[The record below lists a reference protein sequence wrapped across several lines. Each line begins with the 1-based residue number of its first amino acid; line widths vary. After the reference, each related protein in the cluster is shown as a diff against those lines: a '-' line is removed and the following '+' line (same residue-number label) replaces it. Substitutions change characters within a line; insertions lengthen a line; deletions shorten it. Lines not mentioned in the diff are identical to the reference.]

1 MAIGAT
7 VRRAF
12 GKHER
17 KVSELWR
24 AIFVDLDAWTAAVR
38 EWAPGATR
46 ILELG
51 CGEGYST
58 ERLAAAFPEAQIDAV
73 DIADNIGQLYQGP
86 RDKVQFRQIF
96 AEELAAQQPGSY
108 DLIILADVIH
118 HVPKAARQSLL
129 KAVRTLLAPGGV
141 LLFKDWARN
150 HTPIYYFGY
159 ASDRWLT
166 GDRIEYLTPGEASEM
181 LRSIF
186 GPASLVSGKRI
197 RPWQNNYAFMV
208 QAA

>member
-1 MAIGAT
+1 MAIGAK
-7 VRRAF
+7 VRRVF

-38 EWAPGATR
+38 EWAPAATR

-58 ERLAAAFPEAQIDAV
+58 ERLAAAFPEARIDAV
-73 DIADNIGQLYQGP
+73 DIADNIGRLYQGP
-86 RDKVQFRQIF
+86 LDKVQFRQMF

-118 HVPKAARQSLL
+118 HVPSSARQSLL
-129 KAVRTLLAPGGV
+129 EAVRTLLAPGGV

-150 HTPIYYFGY
+150 NTPIYYVGY

-166 GDRIEYLTPGEASEM
+166 GDRIEYLTPSEAGDM
-181 LRSIF
+181 LRSVF
-186 GPASLVSGKRI
+186 GATSLVSEKRI
-197 RPWQNNYAFMV
+197 RPWQNNYAFLV
-208 QAA
+208 RPA

>member
-12 GKHER
+12 GRHER

-24 AIFVDLDAWTAAVR
+24 AIFLDLDAWIAAVR

-58 ERLAAAFPEAQIDAV
+58 ERLAAAFPEARIDAV
-73 DIADNIGQLYQGP
+73 DIADNIGRLYQGP
-86 RDKVQFRQIF
+86 RQNVQFRRIY

-118 HVPKAARQSLL
+118 HVPTAARQSLL
-129 KAVRTLLAPGGV
+129 EAVRTLLAPGGT

-150 HTPIYYFGY
+150 RAPIYYLGY

-166 GDRIEYLTPGEASEM
+166 GDRIEYLTPNEAEDM
-181 LRSIF
+181 LRAVF
-186 GPASLVSGKRI
+186 GPACVVSEKRI
-197 RPWQNNYAFMV
+197 RPWKNNYAFLV
-208 QAA
+208 KAA

>member
-24 AIFVDLDAWTAAVR
+24 AIFVDLDAWTATVSGWVAQPR
-38 EWAPGATR
+38 R

-58 ERLAAAFPEAQIDAV
+58 ERLAAAFPEARIDAV
-73 DIADNIGQLYQGP
+73 DIAENIGRLYAGP
-86 RDKVQFRQIF
+86 RDRVSFRRIF
-96 AEELAAQQPGSY
+96 AEELAAQEPGAY
-108 DLIILADVIH
+108 DLVILADVIH
-118 HVPKAARQSLL
+118 HVPFEMRRSLL
-129 KAVRTLLAPGGV
+129 EAVRTLLAPAGTF
-141 LLFKDWARN
+141 LFKDWARN
-150 HTPIYYFGY
+150 HTPIYYAGY

-166 GDRIEYLTPGEASEM
+166 GDRIAYLTPDEARAM
-181 LRSIF
+181 LEPVFGQGSIRDQ
-186 GPASLVSGKRI
+186 AWIK
-197 RPWQNNYAFMV
+197 PWRNNYAFLIRSL
-208 QAA
+208 

>member
-24 AIFVDLDAWTAAVR
+24 AIFVDLDAWIAAVR
-38 EWAPGATR
+38 DWVPDAHR

-58 ERLAAAFPEAQIDAV
+58 ERLAAAYPEARIDAV
-73 DIADNIGQLYQGP
+73 DIADNIGRLYQG
-86 RDKVQFRQIF
+86 RREQVQFRQIF
-96 AEELAAQQPGSY
+96 AEELAAQQPGAY

-129 KAVRTLLAPGGV
+129 EAVRTLLAPGGT
-141 LLFKDWARN
+141 LLFKDWARDR
-150 HTPIYYFGY
+150 TPIYYVGY

-166 GDRIEYLTPGEASEM
+166 GDRIEYLTPNEADDM
-181 LRSIF
+181 LCGVF
-186 GPASLVSGKRI
+186 GASSLVSEKRI

-208 QAA
+208 KAA

>member
-1 MAIGAT
+1 MAIGAK

-17 KVSELWR
+17 RVSELWR

-38 EWAPGATR
+38 GWAPDAKR

-73 DIADNIGQLYQGP
+73 DISDNIGRLYQGP
-86 RDKVQFRQIF
+86 RDNVNFRQVY
-96 AEELAAQQPGSY
+96 AEELAAQNPGTY
-108 DLIILADVIH
+108 DLIIIADVIH
-118 HVPKAARQSLL
+118 HVPKPARQSLL
-129 KAVRTLLAPGGV
+129 EAVRTLLAPGGV
-141 LLFKDWARN
+141 LLFKDWARD
-150 HTPIYYFGY
+150 HTPIYYVGY

-166 GDRIEYLTPGEASEM
+166 GDRIEYLTPNEAAEM
-181 LRSIF
+181 LRSVF
-186 GPASLVSGKRI
+186 GPASLVSEKRI

-208 QAA
+208 QTA